1 LPDCQIAEWDRPR
14 SNASITQFPNPIT
27 KLPNYPIT
35 KFLLLVLSLVA
46 ASCGK
51 VAEPRQEDL
60 VVWRPLGT
68 WSGAGPT
75 QTGPFISDTGTLRLR
90 WETRNPGSPKAAFKV
105 TVHSDVSGRP
115 LLVAV
120 DHKGAGHDT
129 TYVYE
134 DPRPFFFVVESAD
147 LEWTLSADEP
157 VAARGPASEKR

>member
-1 LPDCQIAEWDRPR
+1 MIKFPLLFLGLLFSACGGQAQPH
-14 SNASITQFPNPIT
+14 TQ
-27 KLPNYPIT
+27 
-35 KFLLLVLSLVA
+35 
-46 ASCGK
+46 
-51 VAEPRQEDL
+51 DL
-60 VVWRPLGT
+60 TLWRPLGT
-68 WSGAGPT
+68 WSGTGST
-75 QTGPFISDTGTLRLR
+75 QTGPVISDTGTLRLR
-90 WETRNPGSPKAAFKV
+90 WETRNPVSTKAAFKV

-120 DHKGAGHDT
+120 EHRGAGHDT